1 MSVTLYPLAILA
13 LTFIIGIPV
22 SFSMIISCI
31 PYFFLDPNAAATT
44 VIQKLV
50 TGCENASLMAI
61 PFFIIAGSIMN
72 YSGIT
77 ERLFGLADAF
87 VGHLTGGLGHV
98 NILLSTMMGGISGSG
113 AADAASDCKLIV
125 PEMVRHGYDVAY
137 AGAVTAA
144 SAVIT
149 PIIPPG
155 VGLIV
160 YACIMEVSVGRL
172 LCAGYVPGIM
182 MCIGMMIANH
192 IISKKRCYKANRD
205 KMLPLRQILRL
216 ALDALWALFLPFGL
230 ILGLR
235 VGMCTPTEGG
245 ALMAVYALLVGKFV
259 YKELELKKLPEIML
273 DGALN
278 TAAIML
284 IMAAANLLSFYMSW
298 ERIPYYMTNAIISIA
313 PNKFVF
319 LLLSMILLLILGM
332 FMDGMAAMI
341 VIAPLLG
348 PVAETFG
355 INMVH
360 FGLIMCLNSA
370 IGAISPPFGNY
381 LFLVAGT
388 LKVSTAKIVKQIL
401 PFLLVCIIVLF
412 LCTYIPDLVLV
423 IPDLIYGVG

>member
-1 MSVTLYPLAILA
+1 
-13 LTFIIGIPV
+13 
-22 SFSMIISCI
+22 
-31 PYFFLDPNAAATT
+31 
-44 VIQKLV
+44 
-50 TGCENASLMAI
+50 
-61 PFFIIAGSIMN
+61 
-72 YSGIT
+72 
-77 ERLFGLADAF
+77 
-87 VGHLTGGLGHV
+87 
-98 NILLSTMMGGISGSG
+98 
-113 AADAASDCKLIV
+113 
-125 PEMVRHGYDVAY
+125 
-137 AGAVTAA
+137 
-144 SAVIT
+144 
-149 PIIPPG
+149 
-155 VGLIV
+155 
-160 YACIMEVSVGRL
+160 
-172 LCAGYVPGIM
+172 
-182 MCIGMMIANH
+182 
-192 IISKKRCYKANRD
+192 
-205 KMLPLRQILRL
+205 
-216 ALDALWALFLPFGL
+216 
-230 ILGLR
+230 
-235 VGMCTPTEGG
+235 
-245 ALMAVYALLVGKFV
+245 MAVYALLVGKFV

-388 LKVSTAKIVKQIL
+388 LKVSTAKVVKQIL